1 MSKVDKGQVEAKIK
15 QMISERLEIQLEKIS
30 SDSKL
35 RDDLGIDSFGA
46 VEVAFEVKDK
56 LGATISEEDFK
67 SIVTVGNMADCV
79 FNKIKGG

>member
-1 MSKVDKGQVEAKIK
+1 MSKVDKGSVETKVKEI
-15 QMISERLEIQLEKIS
+15 ISERLEIPAEKIK

-56 LGATISEEDFK
+56 LGVTISEEDFK
-67 SIVTVGNMADCV
+67 SIDTVGNMADCV